1 MMDQRLS
8 KPKNRESV
16 PVEVN
21 SSYERVK
28 LFRNS
33 SPELQI
39 PHQQNF
45 YKTSWAKF
53 GSPEKENG
61 VRPNSEVLQL
71 ADSRTFQKSFHKG
84 GQNQ

>member
-1 MMDQRLS
+1 MDKRLS

-21 SSYERVK
+21 SSFERVK
-28 LFRNS
+28 FFRNS

-39 PHQQNF
+39 PHQQTF

-53 GSPEKENG
+53 GSPETEQG
-61 VRPNSEVLQL
+61 VRPISEVKELPGSQAL
-71 ADSRTFQKSFHKG
+71 NRNLLKSSQK
-84 GQNQ
+84 Q